1 MLFYRL
7 VCNGDDMN
15 PAISIVVP
23 AYNKEPYI
31 KQCMDSLINQTLKD
45 IEIIVVDDA
54 STDNTLQI
62 LRDYE
67 KKDSRVKIIA
77 KALNGGLH
85 MARKTAVKATSG
97 DYVLFV
103 DADDEIELKTCE
115 VLYSYVSSHPADIL
129 HFGVSIHPEGKSD
142 EDFAYSY
149 DQMYAQTNGDQS
161 GDNIIKSSFSSDF
174 PHWMP
179 WNVITALFNGDLIRA
194 SFEKTVS
201 TRLTKVEDAYEYFVT
216 ASSANTLKDL
226 TAFRALKYHIGRGI
240 SGRSKISVERFST
253 EQQYIKDVVSAV
265 YDFAGDFAKESSMKS
280 HKQTVEEAAKWFNNR
295 ALKIVKDEFFTRL
308 KVEDFQEAINA
319 VIETW
324 GLERACLIVLEELVH
339 LMNQVVEDDCVI
351 KHGSVCDALLNVY
364 RNIKP
369 DSFNGSQNA
378 TYAEQVDLMSLHIM
392 QVHKQRYEE
401 EQKRLQIEAQKR
413 YDAMPAY
420 KRFAKKIKN
429 MVKNLTKPKNDK

>member
-1 MLFYRL
+1 
-7 VCNGDDMN
+7 MN

-31 KQCMDSLINQTLKD
+31 KQCMDSLVNQTLKN

-67 KKDSRVKIIA
+67 LRDSRVKIIA
-77 KALNGGLH
+77 KDHNCGRH
-85 MARKTAVKATSG
+85 VARKTGVQSTSG

-103 DADDEIELKTCE
+103 DADDEIELKACE

-129 HFGVSIHPEGKSD
+129 HFGVSIHPEGKAD
-142 EDFAYSY
+142 EDFAYRY
-149 DQMYAQTNGDQS
+149 DQMYAQNNGDQT
-161 GDNIIKSSFSSDF
+161 GDNIIKSTFSSDF
-174 PHWMP
+174 PHWTP
-179 WNVITALFNGDLIRA
+179 WNVITALFNGDLVRDA
-194 SFEKTVS
+194 FKKTVS
-201 TRLTKVEDAYEYFVT
+201 TRLSKAEDAYEYFAIV
-216 ASSANTLKDL
+216 AFAQTLKDL

-240 SGRSKISVERFST
+240 SGRSKISVEKFT
-253 EQQYIKDVVSAV
+253 VEQLSVKDVVSAV
-265 YDFAGDFAKESSMKS
+265 YDFAGDFASDFAKESSMKS
-280 HKQTVEEAAKWFNNR
+280 RKQTVEEAAQWFDNR
-295 ALKIVKDEFFTRL
+295 GLKIVKDEFFTRL

-369 DSFNGSQNA
+369 DSFNDSQNA

-392 QVHKQRYEE
+392 QVHQQKYEE
-401 EQKRLQIEAQKR
+401 EQKRLQIEEQKR
-413 YDAMPAY
+413 YDAMPDY

-429 MVKNLTKPKNDK
+429 MVKNLTKSKNDK

>member
-1 MLFYRL
+1 
-7 VCNGDDMN
+7 MN

-31 KQCMDSLINQTLKD
+31 KQCMDSLINQTLKN

-54 STDNTLQI
+54 SSDNTLQI

-77 KALNGGLH
+77 KEHNCGRH
-85 MARKTAVKATSG
+85 VARKTGVQETIG

-103 DADDEIELKTCE
+103 DADDEIELKACE

-129 HFGVSIHPEGKSD
+129 HFGVSIHPEGKAD

-174 PHWMP
+174 PHWTP
-179 WNVITALFNGDLIRA
+179 WNVITALFNGDLVRDA
-194 SFEKTVS
+194 FKKTVS
-201 TRLTKVEDAYEYFVT
+201 TRLSKAEDAYEYFAIV
-216 ASSANTLKDL
+216 AFAQTLKDL

-240 SGRSKISVERFST
+240 SGRSKISVEKFT
-253 EQQYIKDVVSAV
+253 VEQLSVKDVVSAV
-265 YDFAGDFAKESSMKS
+265 YDFAGDFASDFAKESSMKS
-280 HKQTVEEAAKWFNNR
+280 RKQTVEEAAQWFDNR
-295 ALKIVKDEFFTRL
+295 GLKIVKDEFFTRL

-339 LMNQVVEDDCVI
+339 LMNQVVESDYTI
-351 KHGSVCDALLNVY
+351 KHGSACDALLNVY

-369 DSFNGSQNA
+369 DSFNDSQNT

-392 QVHKQRYEE
+392 QVHQQKYEE
-401 EQKRLQIEAQKR
+401 EQKRLQIEEQKR
-413 YDAMPAY
+413 YDAMPVY